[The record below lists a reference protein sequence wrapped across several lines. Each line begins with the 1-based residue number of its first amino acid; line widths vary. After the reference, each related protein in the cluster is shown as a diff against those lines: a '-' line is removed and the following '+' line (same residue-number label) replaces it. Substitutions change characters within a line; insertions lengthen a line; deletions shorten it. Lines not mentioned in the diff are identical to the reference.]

1 MRRRPQMLPRRPRG
15 LTLLEV
21 LLSSIILSI
30 VLLCIAAAISTI
42 QSTWVQLRAKTDPFR
57 TTRLALDTMSRRLS
71 EATLQQ
77 RWETSLKNGSLYQV
91 PQSDL
96 HFVCGPAGE
105 LLSGGRYLG
114 HAVFFQ
120 TTRGW
125 DLPSNSSQNTAPLHD
140 RLDETLNAWGY
151 FIEYGAD
158 QSVPTPSFLSA
169 DKLEVTDMRTL
180 NRFRLYEWRQ
190 PTAELKVF
198 YPHSDPEGPSRLSQA
213 TGTSTYDWFRQPLQQ
228 SSQQQRRVSLVAEHV
243 VAFALIPM
251 GADTTPQVGQPIG
264 SRKLEDVLQ
273 SAVYDSRDKNSPYTL
288 HRLPKAFRLTAL
300 VVSPEAWTRQP
311 PGQADSLANQIM
323 NWTTGSF
330 DNLQRIP
337 QDFRRIADMLDQQ
350 RLPYKLVSTVVPM
363 AEGNVSAYAVPQ

>member
-1 MRRRPQMLPRRPRG
+1 MRSHCLQARSRCGM
-15 LTLLEV
+15 TLLEV
-21 LLSSIILSI
+21 LLSTIILSI

-42 QSTWVQLRAKTDPFR
+42 QSSWVKVRAKSDPYR
-57 TTRLALDTMSRRLS
+57 SSRLALDTLSRRVS

-77 RWETSLKNGSLYQV
+77 RWEMTQKGSSLHYL

-96 HFVCGPAGE
+96 HFICGPASK

-125 DLPSNSSQNTAPLHD
+125 DLAQAQSTAPPHE

-151 FIEYGAD
+151 FVEYGAD
-158 QSVPTPSFLSA
+158 NSAPKPSFLSS
-169 DKLEVTDMRTL
+169 DKLDSTDLRTL

-198 YPHSDPEGPSRLSQA
+198 YPQSNLEGPSKLSQA
-213 TGTSTYDWFRQPLQQ
+213 TGVSSYDWFRQPLQQ
-228 SSQQQRRVSLVAEHV
+228 SSAQQRRTSLVAEHV

-264 SRKLEDVLQ
+264 SRELEEVLQ
-273 SAVYDSRDKNSPYTL
+273 SAVYDSRDKTSPYTL
-288 HRLPKAFRLTAL
+288 HRLPKAFRLIAL

-311 PGQADSLANQIM
+311 PGQADNLANQIM
-323 NWTTGSF
+323 SWTQSSF

-337 QDFRRIADMLDQQ
+337 QDFRRVTDMLDQQ
-350 RLPYKLVSTVVPM
+350 RLPYKLVSTVIPM
-363 AEGNVSAYAVPQ
+363 AEGSVSAHGVAQ